1 MVALVFVFLTSSRP
15 HTRCALV
22 TGVQTCAL
30 PIARWP
36 GPYLRNLTSPLRSPP
51 PRVCTARRSSE
62 QEDRDVGHAQY
73 GLVQDH
79 FAPRQAEAVIRLPQ
93 DVVAFGAQ
101 QEQVLLF
108 VSAAGKQKATAHRE
122 FTVIGGGFHPDVR
135 YQPPGPRRRILR
147 PRASRPQLGRAS
159 CRARVGQYV

>member
-36 GPYLRNLTSPLRSPP
+36 GPYLRNLESPLRSPP
-51 PRVCTARRSSE
+51 PRVCTARRASS
-62 QEDRDVGHAQY
+62 QEDREVGHAQY

-101 QEQVLLF
+101 QEQRSEEHTSELQSLM
-108 VSAAGKQKATAHRE
+108 
-122 FTVIGGGFHPDVR
+122 
-135 YQPPGPRRRILR
+135 RISYAVFCLKKKHTNKKNENN
-147 PRASRPQLGRAS
+147 
-159 CRARVGQYV
+159 

>member
-36 GPYLRNLTSPLRSPP
+36 GPYLRNLESPLRSPP
-51 PRVCTARRSSE
+51 PRVCTARRASS
-62 QEDRDVGHAQY
+62 QEDREVGHDQY

-93 DVVAFGAQ
+93 D
-101 QEQVLLF
+101 E
-108 VSAAGKQKATAHRE
+108 
-122 FTVIGGGFHPDVR
+122 I
-135 YQPPGPRRRILR
+135 
-147 PRASRPQLGRAS
+147 GRAS
-159 CRARVGQYV
+159 FRGGGCSAWRARGSPYAQTKK